1 MKTRIGSFKNLI
13 DIKSLSTGQ
22 ICEII
27 DLAESFEIALENK
40 KVKSNCCG
48 KNLAFLFFENS
59 TRTRFSFEMA
69 CHNLGVRIFNFNADT
84 SSVQKGENLVD
95 TVENLWA
102 IGINGIVLRHSNPN
116 VITNTESGLKT
127 KIPFINAGNGCVA
140 HPTQALLDYYTMK
153 KHLGTLEGRNVT
165 IIGDISHSRVAKSN
179 IELLSRFGVNIT
191 CCAPNYFKD
200 KAIKNVKW
208 SENLKESLQNA
219 DVTMCLRIQ
228 KERIEKEIPLKDYI
242 ENFQVNEK
250 NISKKTLLMHP
261 GPANRDIE
269 VSSKLLDGKMGQTI
283 LEQAKNGVFV
293 RMAVLDLLLGG
304 GDNEQ
309 CH

>member
-1 MKTRIGSFKNLI
+1 MKNLI
-13 DIKSLSTGQ
+13 DIKSLNTQ
-22 ICEII
+22 EICQVI
-27 DLAESFEIALENK
+27 DLAGEFELALQNGD
-40 KVKSNCCG
+40 VKSNCKG

-69 CHNLGVRIFNFNADT
+69 CHNLGVRIFNFNAET

-102 IGINGIVLRHSNPN
+102 IGINGIVLRHGNSN
-116 VITNTESGLKT
+116 VITNTERGLKT
-127 KIPFINAGNGCVA
+127 KIPFINAGNGSVS
-140 HPTQALLDYYTMK
+140 HPTQALLDFYTMK
-153 KHLGTLEGRNVT
+153 KRFGDLKGKNIT

-179 IELLSRFGVNIT
+179 IELLSLFGVNIT

-200 KAIKNVKW
+200 KSIKNVVW
-208 SENLKESLQNA
+208 SENLQESLKNA
-219 DVTMCLRIQ
+219 DITMCLRIQ
-228 KERIEKEIPLKDYI
+228 KERIEEEIPLKNYI

-250 NISKKTLLMHP
+250 NINKKTMLMHP

-304 GDNEQ
+304 LDVK
-309 CH
+309 